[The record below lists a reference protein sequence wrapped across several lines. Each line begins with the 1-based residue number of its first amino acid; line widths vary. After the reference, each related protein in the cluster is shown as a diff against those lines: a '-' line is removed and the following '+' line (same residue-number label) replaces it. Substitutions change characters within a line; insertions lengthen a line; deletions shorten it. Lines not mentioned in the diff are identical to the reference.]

1 MNLNNTNME
10 KKLNGKTE
18 LLKGITNKLVIVL
31 ISAITLIGAFAAG
44 FIYHKQNTPIE
55 RGIEM
60 LHIDRSQINL
70 ALDEHNHLLVI
81 DKKTGNYTVYDD
93 SIGVAIFK
101 MYARNVQ
108 VTQQ

>member
-1 MNLNNTNME
+1 MEEHLNKTKEVLKNIS
-10 KKLNGKTE
+10 KKLII
-18 LLKGITNKLVIVL
+18 LIVS
-31 ISAITLIGAFAAG
+31 IVTLAGSFTAG
-44 FIYHKQNTPIE
+44 FVYNKKTTPIE
-55 RGIEM
+55 KGIEM

-108 VTQQ
+108 ITK